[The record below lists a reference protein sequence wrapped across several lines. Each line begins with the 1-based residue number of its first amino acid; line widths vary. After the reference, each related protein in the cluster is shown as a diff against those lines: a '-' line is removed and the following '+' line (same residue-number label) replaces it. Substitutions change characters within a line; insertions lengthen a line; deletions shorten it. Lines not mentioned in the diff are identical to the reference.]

1 MFEYLKKVIEHPKT
15 KSPRTH
21 SFIAVISTLSLCTG
35 FLTSVGTHLIGRS
48 VSESI
53 ILGLAG
59 ILATLAGANY
69 AVGKISDKKQKNEEG
84 EL

>member
-1 MFEYLKKVIEHPKT
+1 MLEYLKKVIENPKT

-21 SFIAVISTLSLCTG
+21 SFVTIISSISLCVG
-35 FLTSVGTHLIGRS
+35 FLSSTGAHLFGAE

-69 AVGKISDKKQKNEEG
+69 AVGKMKREEEKG
-84 EL
+84 EQ

>member
-1 MFEYLKKVIEHPKT
+1 MFSYLKQVIENPKT

-21 SFIAVISTLSLCTG
+21 AFVVVISAISLCLG
-35 FLTSVGTHLIGRS
+35 FLSSTGAHLFGYQ

-69 AVGKISDKKQKNEEG
+69 AVGKMKKEEEKG
-84 EL
+84 EQ

>member
-1 MFEYLKKVIEHPKT
+1 MFEYLKKVIENPKT

-21 SFIAVISTLSLCTG
+21 SFVTVVSAISLCIG
-35 FLTSVGTHLIGRS
+35 FLSTTGSYLFGVT

-53 ILGLAG
+53 ILGLGG

-69 AVGKISDKKQKNEEG
+69 AVGKMKKEGGEG
-84 EL
+84 EQ